1 MFDSKYNMI
10 LWDCCHLLGASY
22 YYLHLQVDLRHFHN
36 MFRRS
41 GIRCSFYM
49 KIQKQA
55 LQFQPR
61 LKMATTEQQQHV
73 TPGETATHRNAHT
86 CFWYTQT
93 RDTGKNNIRMI
104 VKTKYK

>member
-1 MFDSKYNMI
+1 MLDSIKLHFI
-10 LWDCCHLLGASY
+10 VLLSSSGSFLII
-22 YYLHLQVDLRHFHN
+22 YLNLLLDLRQFLIV
-36 MFRRS
+36 FRRS
-41 GIRCSFYM
+41 GSRCSFNK

-55 LQFQPR
+55 LQSQPR
-61 LKMATTEQQQHV
+61 MKMATTEQQQHV